1 MRLNLRSVTG
11 QTIVVDGI
19 DATGTVADL
28 KKTIETQQNI
38 PRELQRLIYRGRE
51 LCDGKAIAESGVADD
66 DVLHLVMRPQRELT
80 DADVAELLQDDD
92 SAPHPPSMVIHMTP
106 LYQVPDRFDHGL
118 SGLSLR
124 ARKVYKRSLDVRI
137 LAITNFV
144 ILWVSMLMYSPIL
157 VLVSLFSLMAYFGA
171 ATYRVWILYAY
182 QVVTVAIA
190 SFTMVRMGQ
199 NRIAW
204 FVGMVVF
211 LVHAHIIV
219 QVQLFIWAIHKLS
232 PEEVVQ
238 LRTLE
243 HPRGDL
249 PLQPAEPAA

>member
-1 MRLNLRSVTG
+1 M
-11 QTIVVDGI
+11 
-19 DATGTVADL
+19 
-28 KKTIETQQNI
+28 
-38 PRELQRLIYRGRE
+38 
-51 LCDGKAIAESGVADD
+51 
-66 DVLHLVMRPQRELT
+66 
-80 DADVAELLQDDD
+80 
-92 SAPHPPSMVIHMTP
+92 
-106 LYQVPDRFDHGL
+106 PDRFDHGL

-157 VLVSLFSLMAYFGA
+157 VLVSLFSLMAYCTYCSRLVSRASTDPMSVVGA